1 MKVAIIH
8 YWFVGMRGGE
18 KVVEALCRMYPR
30 ADIFTHVVD
39 RGRLSRTL
47 LAHDIRTTFIQR
59 LPGAVRHYKKYL
71 PLMPLALEQL
81 DLRGYDLVISSES
94 GPAKGVL
101 TRADTPHV
109 CYCHSPMRYLWDFY
123 QDYLEEAGWFVR
135 GMMRPWFHYLR
146 MWDAVSAMRVDR
158 YVANS
163 RTVAARIRKH
173 WRRDAVV
180 VTPPVDVD
188 ALAPAGGV
196 PTRPVDGAPYLC
208 LGQLVGYKRADL
220 AVRACTATNRSLVV
234 AGDGEM
240 RRALEAQ
247 AGPTVRFVGRLDDGA
262 MRTVY
267 AESRALLFPGEEDF
281 GMVPVEA
288 MAAGRPVIA
297 YGRGGALET
306 VVDGETGLF
315 FGTQS
320 LDALVAALDRFE
332 REERQFDPA
341 RIAAHARNFGEE
353 RFRTEFGAVVDAALR
368 DVAGQGMGQVPGR

>member
-18 KVVEALCRMYPR
+18 KVVEALCRMYPQ

-39 RGRLSRTL
+39 RTRLSREL
-47 LAHDIRTTFIQR
+47 LAHNIRTTFIGR
-59 LPGAVRHYKKYL
+59 LPGATRHYKKFL

-123 QDYLEEAGWFVR
+123 QDYLEEAGWFMR

-158 YVANS
+158 CVANS

-180 VTPPVDVD
+180 VTPPVEVD
-188 ALAPAGGV
+188 AFAAAAPA
-196 PTRPVDGAPYLC
+196 PPANDAPYLC
-208 LGQLVGYKRADL
+208 LGQLVGYKRVDL
-220 AVRACTATNRSLVV
+220 AVRACTATNRPLVV
-234 AGDGEM
+234 AGEGEM
-240 RRALEAQ
+240 RRALEAV
-247 AGPTVRFVGRLDDGA
+247 AGPSVRFAGRLDDEA
-262 MRTVY
+262 MRAIY
-267 AESRALLFPGEEDF
+267 ASSRALLFPGEEDF

-288 MAAGRPVIA
+288 MASGRPVIA

-315 FGTQS
+315 FGEQS
-320 LDALVAALDRFE
+320 VDALVAALDRFE
-332 REERQFDPA
+332 HAEHQFDPA

-353 RFRTEFGAVVDAALR
+353 RFRAEFGAVVEEALR
-368 DVAGQGMGQVPGR
+368 EVAGPGMVQARQG

>member
-1 MKVAIIH
+1 MKVAIVH
-8 YWFVGMRGGE
+8 YWLVGMRGGE

-30 ADIFTHVVD
+30 ADVFTHVVD
-39 RGRLSRTL
+39 RTRLSREL
-47 LAHDIRTTFIQR
+47 LAHDIRTTFIGR

-123 QDYLEEAGWFVR
+123 QDYLEEAGWFTR

-158 YVANS
+158 CVANS

-180 VTPPVDVD
+180 VTPPVDVG
-188 ALAPAGGV
+188 AFAPAEL
-196 PTRPVDGAPYLC
+196 TRPAEGAPYLC
-208 LGQLVGYKRADL
+208 LGQLVGYKRVDL
-220 AVRACTATNRSLVV
+220 AVRACTATGRPLIV
-234 AGDGEM
+234 AGEGEM
-240 RRALEAQ
+240 RSALEAV
-247 AGPTVRFVGRLDDGA
+247 AGPTVRFVGRLDDAAVRA
-262 MRTVY
+262 MY
-267 AESRALLFPGEEDF
+267 AQSRALLFPGEEDF

-288 MAAGRPVIA
+288 MASGRPVIA

-306 VVDGETGLF
+306 VVDGGTGLF
-315 FGTQS
+315 FGTQDV
-320 LDALVAALDRFE
+320 DALVAALDRFE
-332 REERQFDPA
+332 REEQRFDPL

-353 RFRTEFGAVVDAALR
+353 RFRTEFGAVVEEALR
-368 DVAGQGMGQVPGR
+368 DMAGPGMAPASGR

>member
-1 MKVAIIH
+1 MKVAIVH

-18 KVVEALCRMYPR
+18 KVVEALCRMYPQ

-39 RGRLSRTL
+39 RTRLSREL
-47 LAHDIRTTFIQR
+47 LAHDIRTTFIGR
-59 LPGAVRHYKKYL
+59 LPGATRHYKKFL

-123 QDYLEEAGWFVR
+123 QDYLEEAGWLMR

-158 YVANS
+158 CVANS
-163 RTVAARIRKH
+163 HTVAARIRKH

-180 VTPPVDVD
+180 VTPPVDVG
-188 ALAPAGGV
+188 AFAAATPAPPAA
-196 PTRPVDGAPYLC
+196 DAPYLC
-208 LGQLVGYKRADL
+208 LGQLVGYKRVDL
-220 AVRACTATNRSLVV
+220 AVRACTATNRPLVV
-234 AGDGEM
+234 AGEGEM
-240 RRALEAQ
+240 RRALEAV
-247 AGPTVRFVGRLDDGA
+247 AGPSVRFAGRLDDEA
-262 MRTVY
+262 MRAIY
-267 AESRALLFPGEEDF
+267 ARSRALLFPGEEDF

-288 MAAGRPVIA
+288 MASGRPVIA

-306 VVDGETGLF
+306 VIDGETGLF
-315 FGTQS
+315 FDEQS
-320 LDALVAALDRFE
+320 ADALVAALDRFE
-332 REERQFDPA
+332 RAEHQFDPA

-353 RFRTEFGAVVDAALR
+353 RFRAEFGAVVDEVLR
-368 DVAGQGMGQVPGR
+368 DTAGPGITQTQRR

>member
-1 MKVAIIH
+1 MKVAIVH

-18 KVVEALCRMYPR
+18 KVVESLCRMYPQ

-39 RGRLSRTL
+39 RSRLSREL
-47 LAHDIRTTFIQR
+47 LARDIRTTFIGR

-109 CYCHSPMRYLWDFY
+109 CYCHSPMRYLWDFH
-123 QDYLEEAGWFVR
+123 QNYLEEAGWVIR

-158 YVANS
+158 CVANS
-163 RTVAARIRKH
+163 RAVAARIRKH

-188 ALAPAGGV
+188 AFVPAALSR
-196 PTRPVDGAPYLC
+196 PTEGSPYLC
-208 LGQLVGYKRADL
+208 LGQLVGYKRVDI
-220 AVRACTATNRSLVV
+220 AVRACTATGRPLVV

-240 RRALEAQ
+240 RRALEAM
-247 AGPTVRFVGRLDDGA
+247 AGPTVRFVGRLDEAA
-262 MRTVY
+262 MRTIY
-267 AESRALLFPGEEDF
+267 ARSRALLFPGEEDF

-288 MAAGRPVIA
+288 MAWGRPVIA

-306 VVDGETGLF
+306 VMDGETGLF
-315 FGTQS
+315 FDAQS
-320 LDALVAALDRFE
+320 VEALVAALNRFE
-332 REERQFDPA
+332 REEHRFDPA
-341 RIAAHARNFGEE
+341 YIATHARNFGEA
-353 RFRTEFGAVVDAALR
+353 RFHAEFAAVVDEALR
-368 DVAGQGMGQVPGR
+368 DMAGQVAGR

>member
-1 MKVAIIH
+1 MKVAIVH

-18 KVVEALCRMYPR
+18 KVVEALCRMYPQ

-39 RGRLSRTL
+39 RDRLSRAL
-47 LAHDIRTTFIQR
+47 QAHDVRTTFIGR

-101 TRADTPHV
+101 TRADTAHV

-123 QDYLEEAGWFVR
+123 QDYLQEAGWFVR

-146 MWDAVSAMRVDR
+146 MWDALSAMRVDR

-188 ALAPAGGV
+188 AFAPARAT
-196 PTRPVDGAPYLC
+196 PTRPAEGAPYLC
-208 LGQLVGYKRADL
+208 LGQLVGYKRVDL
-220 AVRACTATNRSLVV
+220 AVRACTATNRPLVV

-240 RRALEAQ
+240 RRALEAM
-247 AGPTVRFVGRLDDGA
+247 AGPTVRFAGRLDDAA
-262 MRTVY
+262 MRTIY
-267 AESRALLFPGEEDF
+267 ARSRALLFPGEEDF

-288 MAAGRPVIA
+288 MASGRPVIA

-315 FGTQS
+315 FGTQDA
-320 LDALVAALDRFE
+320 DALVAAMDRFE
-332 REERQFDPA
+332 REEHRFHPA
-341 RIAAHARNFGEE
+341 RIAGHARNFGEA
-353 RFRTEFGAVVDAALR
+353 RFRMEFGAVIDEALR
-368 DVAGQGMGQVPGR
+368 DLAEPGARQAADR